1 MIQDKELKNIL
12 EKLSASLRGVY
23 GSKLKAIILYGSVA
37 RGTATPESDI
47 DIMVLV
53 DSSAEELKRYADK
66 LCDVS
71 TDFALEYFKVFSII
85 DVCYAEFSKWKQ
97 VLPFYRNIANEGVV
111 LYAA

>member
-1 MIQDKELKNIL
+1 MIQDNGLKNIL
-12 EKLSASLRGVY
+12 DKLSASLKAVY
-23 GSKLKAIILYGSVA
+23 GNKLKAVILYGSVA

-53 DSSAEELKRYADK
+53 DSSIEELKKYADK

-85 DVCYAEFSKWKQ
+85 DVCYAEFSEWKQ
-97 VLPFYRNIANEGVV
+97 VLPFYRNVANEGVV

>member
-1 MIQDKELKNIL
+1 MVQNKELQNIL
-12 EKLSASLRGVY
+12 NKLTESLAEVY
-23 GSKLKAIILYGSVA
+23 GKKLKSVILYGSVA

-53 DSSAEELKRYADK
+53 DLSAEELKKYEEK

-71 TDFALEYFKVFSII
+71 TDFALEYFKVFSLI
-85 DVCYAEFSKWKQ
+85 DISYEEFSKWKQ
-97 VLPFYRNIANEGVV
+97 VLPFYQNVENEGVV